1 MQLIRSA
8 MLVAVLLLSQAAV
21 AAHVDLDDSHPAGES
36 CALCAGNS
44 VLGAGNV
51 GVVAHCDVVWR
62 SVLSAPLAQVGFS
75 QLHRGFFLAR
85 GPPAAS

>member
-21 AAHVDLDDSHPAGES
+21 AAHVDLDDSHSTGTD
-36 CALCAGNS
+36 CALCAGYS

-51 GVVAHCDVVWR
+51 GVVAAFDIVWHAAPA
-62 SVLSAPLAQVGFS
+62 APLTQDAIP
-75 QLHRGFFLAR
+75 QLHRSFFHAR